1 MVKTIRIV
9 LEDSE
14 HAKFDAIKGDKTWY
28 AVLMRGI
35 ESLAF
40 FPSEMDWGDLQT
52 ENPQYLHIMDEDG
65 NLK

>member
-1 MVKTIRIV
+1 MVKTLRIV

-35 ESLAF
+35 ESIEYF
-40 FPSEMDWGDLQT
+40 STDL
-52 ENPQYLHIMDEDG
+52 EWSKSLMNRIDETDG
-65 NLK
+65 LL